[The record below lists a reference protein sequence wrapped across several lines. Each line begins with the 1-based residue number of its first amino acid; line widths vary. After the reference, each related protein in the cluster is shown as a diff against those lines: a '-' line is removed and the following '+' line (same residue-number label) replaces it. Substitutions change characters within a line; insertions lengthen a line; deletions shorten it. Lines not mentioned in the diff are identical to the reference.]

1 MEFPSYE
8 GEALAGGVGVPPE
21 VAALGG
27 RRSYPKKP
35 KKTPSIREVKE
46 VREVRDDKGPC
57 SLIFKNVGTAFRL
70 SGFSLRT
77 G

>member
-27 RRSYPKKP
+27 RRSWPIKAKKS
-35 KKTPSIREVKE
+35 PSIREVG
-46 VREVRDDKGPC
+46 EVRDDRATC
-57 SLIFKNVGTAFRL
+57 SLIIL
-70 SGFSLRT
+70 I
-77 G
+77 